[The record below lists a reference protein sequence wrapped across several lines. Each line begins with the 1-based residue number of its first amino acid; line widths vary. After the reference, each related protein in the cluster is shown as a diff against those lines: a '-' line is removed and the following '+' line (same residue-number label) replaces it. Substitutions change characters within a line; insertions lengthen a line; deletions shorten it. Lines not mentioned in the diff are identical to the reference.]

1 MLEAYCTNTLAMI
14 LGVTPQA
21 IRKRAGKESW
31 PCRTRQGRGGG
42 KEYLLSG
49 LPQDVRE
56 ALARQAAES
65 SPAGRLAGLGLGA
78 LAEQDNA
85 AGIAARADGLS
96 RYQRLSTEGKARAD
110 ARAELVRMCQV
121 YARTAEISSTKARKA
136 FAIAYNAG
144 RIEVASSVRAVLD
157 TVSAGSLRNW
167 ELALEKEGLAGLA
180 GEYGTHR
187 KGTGTIDS
195 IPELREFVVG
205 MLTEF
210 PHCSAQHVAQG
221 IATRFAKEK
230 RPSLRALQRW
240 IRAWKEDN
248 EQVFC
253 ALKNPDNWR
262 SQYKSAAGSASEHIV
277 RLNQVWEYDSTP
289 GDVMLNDGKRHVV
302 IGVIDVYSR
311 RVQLHVERS
320 SCSAGICAV
329 TRKALLAWGV
339 PEIAKTDNGS
349 DYVSKQMVRVY
360 QGLGIYHE
368 RAPHFTP
375 EKKPFIERVFRT
387 FSHGLLELLPG
398 FVGHNVT
405 ERKDIEARKSFAQRL
420 CHKGETVDLSY
431 LSVEEFQKFCDTW
444 ADSVYQH
451 NPHEGL
457 GGKTPWERT
466 SEWTGPINRLAD
478 ERALDVLLLPAPGD
492 DGWRDVAKKAVK
504 ACGGHYNHALL
515 GGLEGSRVRVMLDE
529 SDAGYV
535 YVFDEAGEYVCRAED
550 PDLTGTS
557 RAEIAAR
564 RREHQ
569 KKLIAEQKAEL
580 KAAAKRANVKDIA
593 KEILNHRAEEAG
605 KLSRLPQQST
615 PYTTDALDQ
624 AGIAARSTDAPPAQS
639 EANAAARAQLD
650 HTAVVHHLPETPRQR
665 WNRWAAIDAA
675 LLRGDAVSEGDKD
688 FYKLWRQTAEWASW
702 RDLMEWTSGDVDAVA
717 Q

>member
-1 MLEAYCTNTLAMI
+1 MLN
-14 LGVTPQA
+14 
-21 IRKRAGKESW
+21 
-31 PCRTRQGRGGG
+31 
-42 KEYLLSG
+42 G

-56 ALARQAAES
+56 ALACRAAEN

-85 AGIAARADGLS
+85 AGLAARAEGLS
-96 RYQRLSTEGKARAD
+96 KYQRLSSEAKARAD

-121 YARTAEISSTKARKA
+121 YARTAGISSTQARKRLA
-136 FAIAYNAG
+136 TKYNAG
-144 RIEVASSVRAVLD
+144 RIEVEASVRAVLD
-157 TVSAGSLRNW
+157 SVSAGGLRNW
-167 ELALEKEGLAGLA
+167 ELTLENNGLAALA
-180 GEYGTHR
+180 GEYGAHR
-187 KGTGTIDS
+187 KGSGSIDS
-195 IPELREFVVG
+195 MPELREFVLG
-205 MLTEF
+205 MLTEY
-210 PHCSAQHVAQG
+210 PHCSATAVFEG
-221 IATRFAKEK
+221 IKARFAPGK
-230 RPSLRALQRW
+230 RPSKRTLQRW
-240 IRAWKEDN
+240 IKAWKEDN

-262 SQYKSAAGSASEHIV
+262 SQYKSAAGSASEHIT
-277 RLNQVWEYDSTP
+277 RLNQLWEYDSTP

-339 PEIAKTDNGS
+339 PETAKTDNGS

-420 CHKGETVDLSY
+420 CQKGETINLSY
-431 LSVEEFQKFCDTW
+431 LSVTEFQNYCDTW
-444 ADSVYQH
+444 ADAVYQH
-451 NPHEGL
+451 DRHDGL
-457 GGKTPWERT
+457 GGKTPWERA
-466 SEWTGPINRLAD
+466 SEWTGPINKLAD

-492 DGWRDVAKKAVK
+492 NGWRDVAKKAVK
-504 ACGGHYNHALL
+504 ACGGHYNHQLL

-535 YVFDEAGEYVCRAED
+535 YVFDEAGIFICRAED

-569 KKLIAEQKAEL
+569 KRLIAEQKAEL
-580 KAAAKRANVKDIA
+580 KAAAKKANVKDIA

-605 KLSRLPQQST
+605 KLHRLPQLST

-624 AGIAARSTDAPPAQS
+624 AGIAARVDDAPPAKT
-639 EANAAARAQLD
+639 EANAAARAQLE

-665 WNRWAAIDAA
+665 WKRWAAIDAA
-675 LLRGDAVSEGDKD
+675 LLRGDAVSEVDKD
-688 FYKLWRQTAEWASW
+688 FYKLWRQTADWASW
-702 RDLMEWTSGDVDAVA
+702 RDLMEWTSGETDAVA